1 MFLFYSLLLLLY
13 TSASL
18 GQIEFKEA
26 NDSTFLLP
34 ARNIETIVFSVT
46 VKDAKYDNIS
56 RRAKLN
62 GWKNKTNNWTTTK
75 RWNIVFG
82 QNRRW
87 LSRSEVVCLFFHFN
101 GCYQWYFLQL
111 RFFIGCPES
120 VLLFIFLQN
129 SWKLRRRSKDSRE
142 VDGSPFLEVL
152 TVIVL
157 KNNDADISSFWLL
170 MNHLFG
176 GLMILLHL

>member
-18 GQIEFKEA
+18 GQIEIKEA

-34 ARNIETIVFSVT
+34 TRNIETIVFSVT

-101 GCYQWYFLQL
+101 GCYQLFFTVAVLHGMSRVGSSLYFFYKILENDGGDRRIL
-111 RFFIGCPES
+111 EKSTGARFSKSSPS
-120 VLLFIFLQN
+120 S
-129 SWKLRRRSKDSRE
+129 SWKTTMSI
-142 VDGSPFLEVL
+142 F
-152 TVIVL
+152 
-157 KNNDADISSFWLL
+157 
-170 MNHLFG
+170 HLFG
-176 GLMILLHL
+176 CWWTTS